1 MKVKV
6 MTIKPAVVPV
16 PDEVGE
22 LFVHSVD
29 TFNHQV
35 EGRRLLCLPR
45 LRRQPEWLQNL
56 DSPLKKLPLRQ

>member
-45 LRRQPEWLQNL
+45 LGGQLEWLENSDGALQQ
-56 DSPLKKLPLRQ
+56 LPF